1 MSTDGGRR
9 VSEPIAHKAP
19 KSRDGVIKQMSP
31 QSCGMAVEDDGFV
44 EGLNNKIGYLY
55 HRLLVAE
62 FAAYRTA
69 TQKSDLLRF
78 HFIADS
84 LAKPSV
90 VFRAGLLLG
99 VQRPLV
105 LHFSRSSQP

>member
-1 MSTDGGRR
+1 MSTGGGRR

-62 FAAYRTA
+62 FCPHTGQRHRSRTSCA
-69 TQKSDLLRF
+69 FISLPIPSQNPQWSSVRGFFLAFSDL
-78 HFIADS
+78 
-84 LAKPSV
+84 
-90 VFRAGLLLG
+90 
-99 VQRPLV
+99 
-105 LHFSRSSQP
+105 